1 MCVVLTLFLSLVCF
15 KTAAAMCVAKKWRSY
30 FIPSML
36 SGILGYSMATFI
48 SIFMGVGVL
57 KPLAMR

>member
-1 MCVVLTLFLSLVCF
+1 
-15 KTAAAMCVAKKWRSY
+15 MCVAKKWRSY